1 MSDKKKIGGGLK
13 LTLEMGPLLVFF
25 VLYLRIRDESFELFG
40 TAYQGFIIATA
51 VFIPILLL
59 ATLILWWK
67 TGHLSR
73 MQQMTAVLV
82 VVFGGLGIWFN
93 DDSFFKMK
101 PTIIYLLFAG
111 VLGFGLLRGESWL
124 KLVLDDAM
132 PLKPE
137 GWMLFTKRMALFFVG
152 LAIANEVIWRGFSTD
167 SWVSFKTFGLPILM
181 VGFILS
187 QMRLFS
193 AYAVEKVADG
203 DDSKE

>member
-1 MSDKKKIGGGLK
+1 MSDKKKISGGLK

-51 VFIPILLL
+51 AFIPILLL